1 VPRATA
7 NRELLAPRE
16 DVWAF
21 VAEPFH
27 LSDWWPGV
35 RGVKPDR
42 RGLAPGARWEL
53 TAPPQGRGLLGSVL
67 GSPRTMRTLVV
78 IDVRTNELLRLLFAE
93 DGIEAEL
100 RLESTGDSRTRA
112 TLTVE
117 GGWLRLNHSLPRS
130 ALNRLHALC
139 QTAAE
144 L

>member
-1 VPRATA
+1 MSAA
-7 NRELLAPRE
+7 
-16 DVWAF
+16 
-21 VAEPFH
+21 
-27 LSDWWPGV
+27 S
-35 RGVKPDR
+35 KPDR

-53 TAPPQGRGLLGSVL
+53 TAPPQAAGSSGASAGARVRCAPGRDGCADRRAS
-67 GSPRTMRTLVV
+67 RF
-78 IDVRTNELLRLLFAE
+78 LFAE

-100 RLESTGDSRTRA
+100 RLEPTDDSRTQA